1 MTQSYDRATF
11 YGLDTTETRTQAQQ
25 MDANAE
31 NLGALVNDIGALME
45 SVLWLG
51 PGAQRFK
58 ADWDGSMRPQI
69 QEASDTLRGNAAE
82 MRRRADLQ
90 DQASA

>member
-1 MTQSYDRATF
+1 MTQSYDRSTF
-11 YGLDTTETRTQAQQ
+11 YGLDTTETRSQAQQ

-58 ADWDGSMRPQI
+58 SDWDGSMKPQM
-69 QEASDTLRGNAAE
+69 QQASETLRGNAAE
-82 MRRRADLQ
+82 MKRRADMQ